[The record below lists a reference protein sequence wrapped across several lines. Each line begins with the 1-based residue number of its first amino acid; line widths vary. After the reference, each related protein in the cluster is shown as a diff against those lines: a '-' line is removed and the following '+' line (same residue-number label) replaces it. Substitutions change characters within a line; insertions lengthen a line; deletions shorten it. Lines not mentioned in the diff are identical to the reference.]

1 MPTMYACAIS
11 RMMMKAI
18 SALLLKATAVLLL
31 AAAVNSCGNSL
42 ASNPQDIVFPDSAVS
57 YSKQVRPFLGLAC
70 AYSGCHG
77 DDLPAAGIRLTS
89 YSSFY
94 ESPGLILAGK
104 PDQSRLILIIEEK
117 LPHSYSFQDRIYASR
132 KRGMKTWVTEGA
144 KDN

>member
-1 MPTMYACAIS
+1 MMFARTDS
-11 RMMMKAI
+11 RMKMKAI
-18 SALLLKATAVLLL
+18 SVFLLKATVAFLLS
-31 AAAVNSCGNSL
+31 ATVNSCGNSL
-42 ASNPQDIVFPDSAVS
+42 ASKPQDIVFPDSAVS
-57 YSKQVRPFLGLAC
+57 YSKHVRPFLGLAC

-89 YSSFY
+89 YSSFF

-117 LPHSYSFQDRIYASR
+117 LPHSYSFQNRISASQ
-132 KRGMKTWVTEGA
+132 KRGMRTWVAEGA